1 MQTSPFFDSVLSYFF
16 AWPFQMRLKAAPDM
30 ITALFISVSWH
41 AVYLKIKCN
50 TSIIANKLPTI
61 CIVLFWGN
69 VKLKIQPRN
78 TLTTRGYWWNNMY
91 LKTEPQY
98 MKTTCHLA
106 HNHYWYCLRELKQ
119 SMSIRRQLQTYRSKP
134 EQCRISKVR
143 NVFPLSFIFAIQA
156 ILRHERFFI

>member
-1 MQTSPFFDSVLSYFF
+1 MALSNASQSSTWHDNRSVYFGVL
-16 AWPFQMRLKAAPDM
+16 ARCLLWKC
-30 ITALFISVSWH
+30 
-41 AVYLKIKCN
+41 KCN
-50 TSIIANKLPTI
+50 TSIIANKLPTT

-119 SMSIRRQLQTYRSKP
+119 SRSIRRQLQTYRSKP
-134 EQCRISKVR
+134 EQCRILKIR
-143 NVFPLSFIFAIQA
+143 NVFPLSLIFEVQA